1 MGKKLG
7 EKIKEARKFAEMT
20 QEQLASE
27 VSGLTAAE
35 LKKIEAG
42 EMEPTRAQLK
52 AIAEAAGV
60 SSRPLLELADREGG
74 SDLTAEELR
83 LVRLYRKA
91 SAAKKKSVMEI
102 LKQESGSEL
111 EDLLQNILGGLTG
124 GSTSGSHSS
133 NTAGEDALAQILE
146 NAMKAF
152 TKK

>member
-7 EKIKEARKFAEMT
+7 EKIKEARKFAELT
-20 QEQLASE
+20 QEQLAAE
-27 VSGLTAAE
+27 VSGLSASE

-42 EMEPTRAQLK
+42 EMEPTKAQLK

-60 SSRPLLELADREGG
+60 SSKPLLELADREGG

-102 LKQESGSEL
+102 LKQEPGSDL
-111 EDLLQNILGGLTG
+111 EDLIQSVLGGLTG
-124 GSTSGSHSS
+124 NSTSGSHSS